1 MDEKLSQRG
10 GISARSGAV
19 SKLMRIDT
27 RSQRPSGKVSCGP
40 DGHETP
46 ESMQHYSKDLEEE
59 MDISSEEEKRKN
71 RENRPNFLELDK
83 KMPAAFK
90 QTTRS
95 AKSSANPDSLL
106 NSEGKEV
113 NRKFLQDQDIL
124 DGPPQ
129 LDQKKTSDLAK
140 DF

>member
-27 RSQRPSGKVSCGP
+27 RSQRPSGQVSCGP

-59 MDISSEEEKRKN
+59 MDISSEEEKRNN

-90 QTTRS
+90 QTTHS

-106 NSEGKEV
+106 NSAGKEV

-129 LDQKKTSDLAK
+129 LGQKKTSDLANN
-140 DF
+140 F